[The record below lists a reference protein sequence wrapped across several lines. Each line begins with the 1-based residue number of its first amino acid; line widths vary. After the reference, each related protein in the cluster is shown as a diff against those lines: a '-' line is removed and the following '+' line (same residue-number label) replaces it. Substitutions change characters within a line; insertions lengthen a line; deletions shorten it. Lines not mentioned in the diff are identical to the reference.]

1 MSSEFFSLVSDGTSW
16 KSLSPWCAESLIR
29 LAAFPSQRE
38 VQTVSIGGLSDGLGS
53 IHEALKFRVV
63 LDRAG
68 AIPSCDTNRNNVFCG
83 ASLKV
88 GENRN

>member
-1 MSSEFFSLVSDGTSW
+1 M
-16 KSLSPWCAESLIR
+16 
-29 LAAFPSQRE
+29 
-38 VQTVSIGGLSDGLGS
+38 SIGGLSDGLGS

-68 AIPSCDTNRNNVFCG
+68 AIPSCDTNRNNVFYG

-88 GENRN
+88 GENHS